1 MAKHNN
7 KQDRGFVN
15 EEFPEFEDLLK
26 SDEEIIRSTT
36 DPTDFVEREQRS
48 KRIKGIII
56 SLFSIA
62 VLLLF
67 AFGIYLVM
75 EEGNETG
82 VTTTAPSS
90 TSTSPTEQTEEE
102 ILENT
107 KTNVTIEKP
116 LLSIVPNPL
125 DVISEE
131 VFIETGETGFT
142 TSTDINIVFED
153 AVIEGAQH
161 ECSVASIVDLCFA
174 GTVTMGENT
183 SYIYYLKDAA
193 HSNLFENP
201 ENFVE
206 VDVNGATAS
215 ALMDIKL
222 SSQDKEKVLA
232 IVFGDMSGLM
242 ITFDNSENAESF
254 VSSVTV
260 G

>member
-48 KRIKGIII
+48 RRIKGIVI

-67 AFGIYLVM
+67 AYGIYLVM
-75 EEGNETG
+75 QEGNESTP
-82 VTTTAPSS
+82 APSSS
-90 TSTSPTEQTEEE
+90 TSTSTTEQTKEE

-107 KTNVTIEKP
+107 ETNVTIEKP
-116 LLSIVPNPL
+116 LLSIIPNPV
-125 DVISEE
+125 DVTSGK
-131 VFIETGETGFT
+131 VAIEAGETGFT
-142 TSTDINIVFED
+142 TSNDINIVFED
-153 AVIEGAQH
+153 AIIEGAEY

-174 GTVTMGENT
+174 GTVTIGENT
-183 SYIYYLKDAA
+183 SYVYYLKDAA

-206 VDVNGATAS
+206 VDINGTTAS

-242 ITFDNSENAESF
+242 ITFDNPENAESF
-254 VSSVTV
+254 VSSITV

>member
-48 KRIKGIII
+48 LRIKGIII

-67 AFGIYLVM
+67 AYGIYLVM
-75 EEGNETG
+75 QEGEP
-82 VTTTAPSS
+82 TTPAPSS
-90 TSTSPTEQTEEE
+90 TSTSTTEPTKEE

-107 KTNVTIEKP
+107 ETNVTIEKP
-116 LLSIVPNPL
+116 LLSIIPNPL
-125 DVISEE
+125 DVISGE
-131 VFIETGETGFT
+131 VSIEAGETGFT
-142 TSTDINIVFED
+142 ASNGINIVFED
-153 AVIEGAQH
+153 AIIEGAQY

-174 GTVTMGENT
+174 GTVTIGENT
-183 SYIYYLKDAA
+183 SHVYYLKDSA

-201 ENFVE
+201 ENFAE
-206 VDVNGATAS
+206 VDINGTTAS

-232 IVFGDMSGLM
+232 IVFEDMSGFM

-254 VSSVTV
+254 VSSITV

>member
-1 MAKHNN
+1 MTKHNN
-7 KQDRGFVN
+7 EQDRGFGN

-36 DPTDFVEREQRS
+36 DPTDFVEREERS

-56 SLFSIA
+56 SLSAIA

-67 AFGIYLVM
+67 AYGIYLVM
-75 EEGNETG
+75 QESEPVAPTP
-82 VTTTAPSS
+82 TPSS
-90 TSTSPTEQTEEE
+90 TSISPTEQTKEE

-107 KTNVTIEKP
+107 ETNVTIEKP
-116 LLSIVPNPL
+116 LLSIIPNPV
-125 DVISEE
+125 DVTSGE
-131 VFIETGETGFT
+131 VSIEAGETGFT
-142 TSTDINIVFED
+142 TSNDINIVFED
-153 AVIEGAQH
+153 AVIEGAQY
-161 ECSVASIVDLCFA
+161 ECSVSSIVDLCFA
-174 GTVTMGENT
+174 GTVTIGENT
-183 SYIYYLKDAA
+183 SYVYYLKDAA

-206 VDVNGATAS
+206 VDINGATAS

-232 IVFGDMSGLM
+232 IVFSDMSGLM

-254 VSSVTV
+254 VSSITV